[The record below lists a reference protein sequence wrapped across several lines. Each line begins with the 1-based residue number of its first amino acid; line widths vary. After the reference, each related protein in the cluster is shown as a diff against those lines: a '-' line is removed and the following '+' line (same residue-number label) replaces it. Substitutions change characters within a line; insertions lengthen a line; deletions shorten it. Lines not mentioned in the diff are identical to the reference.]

1 MKFLLPFILLG
12 VSSRGDR
19 AISGA
24 IGNVPAGAFDDFQIL
39 LRNPLIVCGLR
50 EFHIGARLIARAGD
64 EARLFRSAIAATVR
78 PRSSEGG
85 PQFSRT
91 STQSKGSVSAYFGVH
106 SELPREIC

>member
-64 EARLFRSAIAATVR
+64 KARLFRSAIAATVR

-85 PQFSRT
+85 TSVFAYQHSIEGFSIRVLRRPFRT
-91 STQSKGSVSAYFGVH
+91 S
-106 SELPREIC
+106 P